1 LKTEGLGTIGHR
13 LVNGGEKFVNPTLM
27 DDKVILDIEAIS
39 GLAPLLNTPA
49 LSAIRSAQE
58 VLNSNV
64 PMVSKYLA
72 LLISNY

>member
-1 LKTEGLGTIGHR
+1 MG
-13 LVNGGEKFVNPTLM
+13 
-27 DDKVILDIEAIS
+27 DKVILDIEAIS
-39 GLAPLLNTPA
+39 GLAPLLNIPA

>member
-1 LKTEGLGTIGHR
+1 
-13 LVNGGEKFVNPTLM
+13 M